1 MRYLLVCFVLFAL
14 TQCSTPPQT
23 TVNPLGFIP
32 AKPIAILHT
41 EDMESLV
48 EFSNSQPQLSRFL
61 APLVS
66 VEEHWLS
73 FQECI
78 VSYREEGVE
87 EYKYLLIR
95 PLATIDSVPAICG
108 VLRGT
113 TTLEIVNAI
122 SHLSPLV
129 LKFYLYKIN
138 VLVLHKIIQCFFHTM
153 FSNCI

>member
-32 AKPIAILHT
+32 AKPLAILHT

-78 VSYREEGVE
+78 VSYHEEGVE

-95 PLATIDSVPAICG
+95 PLACLLYT
-108 VLRGT
+108 
-113 TTLEIVNAI
+113 
-122 SHLSPLV
+122 SPSPRDP
-129 LKFYLYKIN
+129 
-138 VLVLHKIIQCFFHTM
+138 H
-153 FSNCI
+153 